1 MNEAI
6 ERERDHN
13 CERGQLTYALVRRG
27 GENAS
32 LFLWARP
39 MAMIRGAVSYTHLT
53 LPATPYV

>member
-1 MNEAI
+1 MHHAFFSEMNEAI

-13 CERGQLTYALVRRG
+13 CERGQLTCALVRRG

-39 MAMIRGAVSYTHLT
+39 MAMIRGGDT
-53 LPATPYV
+53 